1 MFCRTQTTRAT
12 IARGS
17 ALEMEI
23 RRGKFRRSVFF
34 DTLQDSDI
42 QKKIDHE
49 IRMRDGACKLLAA
62 CSQRD
67 QALEAAKSLLTC
79 NTRIMAYMSEL
90 QRMKEAQVMQRVA
103 RRSDGTR
110 SSDAGPMDDR
120 LPCKGKVAISDL
132 RIPLMWK
139 DTEYFKNKGELHRCA
154 VFCLLQVGGEIHDT
168 DMVMVDRTLTD
179 ICFDNT
185 IVFSEA
191 SPGFELRVELYSC
204 CSEEDYSAGSA
215 PRKLASKLSS
225 SLGRSAGKKLRVA
238 MDPGACSPTSN
249 AGAATLLLPGPAVAG
264 PKYHLLAHTSL
275 SLSHVQ
281 DSFRTHD
288 LSISGNEEC
297 SYWVPLYGSVCC
309 RLAAQP
315 HCMTQQMIS
324 GCLKV
329 KQLGGD
335 PQSWTNV
342 YGVLKG
348 TNLFCYHR
356 QEDMEANVE
365 PAFTI
370 AINKETRIRASEK
383 DPHSKAQ
390 SICISNQYGG
400 EEVTHTLSADSREE
414 THRWMEAFWQQFCDM
429 SQWKQCCDDLMK
441 IELPSPRKPALVTS
455 KQGSLYHEIV
465 IDTSDDIST
474 VTDILTQRM
483 QELELRSQL
492 GTSPPWMS
500 LFEESPGGHRT
511 PRLARHSPRSPH
523 RLPHSPLSSL
533 RCPWPGLLSSDA
545 SLTSDSDSPC
555 STSPCSRH
563 RGWAEP
569 LSLSSPRFRPRTLSL
584 DAKLSTLRGRGY
596 RGVLQCSCQP
606 PSSSSLAPI
615 PAQCVPQATLS
626 CSSSTSSN
634 SSSEGSHSP
643 SSLDGTPFSRPSSAR
658 RSLRNFRAKLDPR
671 NWLQSQV

>member
-1 MFCRTQTTRAT
+1 MFCRNQTTRAT
-12 IARGS
+12 VARCS

-23 RRGKFRRSVFF
+23 RRGRFRRSVFLE
-34 DTLQDSDI
+34 TLQDSDI

-62 CSQRD
+62 CTQRD
-67 QALEAAKSLLTC
+67 QALEASKSLLTC

-103 RRSDGTR
+103 RRS
-110 SSDAGPMDDR
+110 SEAGPTDDR
-120 LPCKGKVAISDL
+120 RPCKGKVAISDL

-154 VFCLLQVGGEIHDT
+154 VFCLLQMGGEIHDT

-185 IVFSEA
+185 IVFNEA
-191 SPGFELRVELYSC
+191 SPGFDLRVELYSC
-204 CSEEDYSAGSA
+204 SSEEDYSAGST

-225 SLGRSAGKKLRVA
+225 SLGRSAGKKLRAAV
-238 MDPGACSPTSN
+238 DPGAGSPT
-249 AGAATLLLPGPAVAG
+249 GGGATLLLPVPAVAG

-275 SLSHVQ
+275 SLAHVQ
-281 DSFRTHD
+281 DNFRTHD
-288 LSISGNEEC
+288 LITSGNEEC
-297 SYWVPLYGSVCC
+297 TYWVPLYGSVCC

-315 HCMTQQMIS
+315 DCMNQQMMS

-329 KQLGGD
+329 KLGGD
-335 PQSWTNV
+335 PQSSTNV

-348 TNLFCYHR
+348 TNLSCYHR
-356 QEDMEANVE
+356 QEDIESNVE

-383 DPHSKAQ
+383 DPDSNVQ
-390 SICISNQYGG
+390 SISISNLYGG
-400 EEVTHTLSADSREE
+400 EEVTHTVSADSRQE
-414 THRWMEAFWQQFCDM
+414 THRWMEAFWQHFYDM

-441 IELPSPRKPALVTS
+441 IDLPSPRKAALVTS
-455 KQGSLYHEIV
+455 KQGSLYHEMV
-465 IDTSDDIST
+465 IDTAGDIGT
-474 VTDILTQRM
+474 VTDILTRRM

-500 LFEESPGGHRT
+500 LFAESPGRQRSPRLAGHSPRT
-511 PRLARHSPRSPH
+511 PRRLPRSP
-523 RLPHSPLSSL
+523 LSPS
-533 RCPWPGLLSSDA
+533 RCPRPSLLSSDA

-563 RGWAEP
+563 GGLAEP
-569 LSLSSPRFRPRTLSL
+569 LSLPSSRFRPRTLSL

-596 RGVLQCSCQP
+596 GGALQCSCQP
-606 PSSSSLAPI
+606 PTSSLTPI
-615 PAQCVPQATLS
+615 PAQRVSQATLS

-634 SSSEGSHSP
+634 SSSEGRRSP
-643 SSLDGTPFSRPSSAR
+643 ESLDSSPFSRPSSAR
-658 RSLRNFRAKLDPR
+658 RSLRSMRAKLDPR

>member
-1 MFCRTQTTRAT
+1 
-12 IARGS
+12 
-17 ALEMEI
+17 
-23 RRGKFRRSVFF
+23 
-34 DTLQDSDI
+34 
-42 QKKIDHE
+42 
-49 IRMRDGACKLLAA
+49 
-62 CSQRD
+62 
-67 QALEAAKSLLTC
+67 
-79 NTRIMAYMSEL
+79 
-90 QRMKEAQVMQRVA
+90 
-103 RRSDGTR
+103 
-110 SSDAGPMDDR
+110 
-120 LPCKGKVAISDL
+120 
-132 RIPLMWK
+132 MWK

-204 CSEEDYSAGSA
+204 CSEEDYSAGSV

-315 HCMTQQMIS
+315 HCMTQQMMS

-500 LFEESPGGHRT
+500 LFEESPGGPPT
-511 PRLARHSPRSPH
+511 PRLARHIPRSPH

-596 RGVLQCSCQP
+596 GGVLH
-606 PSSSSLAPI
+606 
-615 PAQCVPQATLS
+615 
-626 CSSSTSSN
+626 
-634 SSSEGSHSP
+634 HSP
-643 SSLDGTPFSRPSSAR
+643 SSLDGTPFSHPSSAR
-658 RSLRNFRAKLDPR
+658 RSLRNLRAKLDPR

>member
-1 MFCRTQTTRAT
+1 MFCRNQTRAT
-12 IARGS
+12 IARCS

-23 RRGKFRRSVFF
+23 RRGKFRRSVFL
-34 DTLQDSDI
+34 DTLQDSNI

-67 QALEAAKSLLTC
+67 QALEASKSLLTC
-79 NTRIMAYMSEL
+79 NIRIMAYMSEL

-103 RRSDGTR
+103 LR
-110 SSDAGPMDDR
+110 SSDAGPTDDR

-154 VFCLLQVGGEIHDT
+154 VFCLLQVGAEIHDT
-168 DMVMVDRTLTD
+168 DMVIVDRTLTD

-204 CSEEDYSAGSA
+204 CSEEDYSTGST

-238 MDPGACSPTSN
+238 MDPGACSPISN
-249 AGAATLLLPGPAVAG
+249 GGATLLLPLPTVVG
-264 PKYHLLAHTSL
+264 PKYHLLAHTTL

-297 SYWVPLYGSVCC
+297 SHWVPLYGSVCC

-315 HCMTQQMIS
+315 HCMTQQMMS

-329 KQLGGD
+329 KQFGGD

-348 TNLFCYHR
+348 TNLFCYHQ
-356 QEDMEANVE
+356 QEDVEANIE

-370 AINKETRIRASEK
+370 SINKTRIRALEK
-383 DPHSKAQ
+383 DLHNKAQ
-390 SICISNQYGG
+390 SICISNHYGG
-400 EEVTHTLSADSREE
+400 EEVTHTLSADSRED
-414 THRWMEAFWQQFCDM
+414 THRWMEAFWQQFYDM

-441 IELPSPRKPALVTS
+441 IELPSPRKATLVTS
-455 KQGSLYHEIV
+455 KQGSLYHEMV

-474 VTDILTQRM
+474 VTDILARRM

-500 LFEESPGGHRT
+500 LFEESPGC
-511 PRLARHSPRSPH
+511 PH
-523 RLPHSPLSSL
+523 THNRLPHSPL
-533 RCPWPGLLSSDA
+533 RCPQPGLLSSEA
-545 SLTSDSDSPC
+545 SLTSGGDSPC
-555 STSPCSRH
+555 STSPCSR
-563 RGWAEP
+563 RSGWAEP
-569 LSLSSPRFRPRTLSL
+569 LSLSSPSSHFRPRTLSL

-596 RGVLQCSCQP
+596 GGVLQCSCQP

-615 PAQCVPQATLS
+615 PAQRVPQATLS

-643 SSLDGTPFSRPSSAR
+643 ELSDGTPFSRPSSTR
-658 RSLRNFRAKLDPR
+658 QSLRNLRAKLDPR